1 MENDYYAVLQLKADA
16 SAEQIHR
23 AYRTLALRYHPDRN
37 PLPEAAGIMARIN
50 EAYGVLS
57 EPNRRRKYDQQQRLS
72 CTSDLAL
79 PIVAAARE
87 AILRQR
93 WTVLQDQGSTLV
105 LESGS
110 RHVRVTFI
118 DRLTN

>member
-1 MENDYYAVLQLKADA
+1 MMESDYYAVLHLKADA
-16 SAEQIHR
+16 SAEQIHH
-23 AYRTLALRYHPDRN
+23 AYRTLAMRYHPDRN
-37 PLPEAAGIMARIN
+37 LTPEAAAIMARIN

-72 CTSDLAL
+72 CASDLAL

-93 WTVLQDQGSTLV
+93 WTVLQDEGNTLV

-110 RHVRVTFI
+110 RHV
-118 DRLTN
+118 